1 MKPDEFEQQ
10 LQRQPL
16 RSPPEEWRREILEAA
31 NAAARARTPAFSP
44 PGEPW
49 WREWLWPSPRAW
61 GGLAAAWVIIL
72 ALNAAKPGTPAGFA
86 NGSPP
91 PSREMIMAL
100 SAQRREL
107 AELLGD
113 AQETSP
119 ATKPALPRPRSER
132 QTQRTSV

>member
-16 RSPPEEWRREILEAA
+16 QSPPEEWRREILEAA
-31 NAAARARTPAFSP
+31 NAAARARSPACNP
-44 PGEPW
+44 PCEPW

-61 GGLAAAWVIIL
+61 AGLAAAWVIIL
-72 ALNAAKPGTPAGFA
+72 SLNTARLATPAGVA
-86 NGSPP
+86 NGSPL

-119 ATKPALPRPRSER
+119 ATKPAPPRPRSER
-132 QTQRTSV
+132 QSQKTSV